1 MNVFLIIEKKPYW
14 YKYNVLA
21 KRKLFFFYNNDIFID
36 YEKWEKYVFH
46 LKITRCIIKINLWLI
61 LIMHT
66 FQFSSEI

>member
-21 KRKLFFFYNNDIFID
+21 KQKFFFFYNNDIFID

-46 LKITRCIIKINLWLI
+46 LKITRYIIKINLWLI